1 MKKHIIAPF
10 LLLLVAAFVAAA
22 QDNGREA
29 QIAAQ
34 LAARRAAENGG
45 GDATPANTADTGAT
59 NTADTGAANGAD
71 AGMPNGADADVTNTV
86 NTGATNSA
94 AADPEEIARQARIA
108 LTNKDL
114 AASSN
119 SPGNLASLQIIFQK
133 NIFDPNRQPWVP
145 GGPVRPPARVET
157 WGVRGTS
164 CMGSNGWVADFEG
177 DGVPSYPPFR
187 SVGQL
192 VNGFKIKDITF
203 SNVTLIDTKA
213 TTNAE
218 QVWDVPGYGKGQQG
232 VSRNDGGPWKPA
244 YYTVEYA
251 MPNRGP
257 RQADNGMGGPQFPP
271 VPTMMAD
278 NNPAAF
284 NFGGN
289 AQDDNSGG
297 FGGGRNRQRGGGG
310 PGGGRGGRQ
319 PGGGGFGGFGGGGG
333 GGNANASFA
342 PPTVVD
348 PNAPIDP
355 AVLQRLQQRRQQEQ

>member
-10 LLLLVAAFVAAA
+10 LILVVAAFVAAA

-59 NTADTGAANGAD
+59 NATDTGAANGAD
-71 AGMPNGADADVTNTV
+71 ANVTNTV

-94 AADPEEIARQARIA
+94 AADAAEIARQARIA
-108 LTNKDL
+108 LTNKEL
-114 AASSN
+114 ATSN
-119 SPGNLASLQIIFQK
+119 NLPGNLAFLQIITQK
-133 NIFDPNRQPWVP
+133 NIFDPNRRPWAV
-145 GGPVRPPARVET
+145 GPVQPPVRTET
-157 WGVRGTS
+157 FTLRGTS
-164 CMGSNGWVADFEG
+164 EIKAKGWVADFEG
-177 DGVPSYPPFR
+177 DGVPPFPPFR
-187 SVGQL
+187 CIGQE

-203 SNVTLIDTKA
+203 SNVTLIDIKA

-218 QVWDVPGYGKGQQG
+218 IVVDIDKGLTR
-232 VSRNDGGPWKPA
+232 SDGGPWKPA

-251 MPNRGP
+251 MPNRAP

-271 VPTMMAD
+271 MPAMMAD
-278 NNPAAF
+278 SGQTTF
-284 NFGGN
+284 TFGGN

-297 FGGGRNRQRGGGG
+297 FGNRNRQRGGGG
-310 PGGGRGGRQ
+310 PGGGGRQ
-319 PGGGGFGGFGGGGG
+319 RGGGGGFGGFGGGGG
-333 GGNANASFA
+333 NANATFA